1 MYIGIDLGTSSV
13 KIILVNENGTVVKED
28 SITYPLYFPQD
39 GWAEQNPQ
47 DWLDAIVKI
56 LSSWSKDY
64 KNMIKGISICGQMHG
79 LVILDENDKVIR
91 PAILW
96 NDGRCQKQTI
106 FLNNVIGKKKLND
119 LTGNIAYAGFTAP
132 KVLWIKENEPQ
143 NFKKIKKIMLPKDYI
158 IYMLTGS
165 HSCDYSDAS
174 GTLFFDVANKCW
186 SKQMCDICGIKE
198 EWLPK
203 LYDSFEVVG
212 RLKDEYNLNNAI
224 MTAGAGD
231 NAAAAIGTATIKEG
245 NCNIS
250 LGTSGTI
257 FICKKEFVKL
267 ENNDLHSFADATG
280 KYHLMGCVLSAARCN
295 EWWIKEVL
303 ESNYL
308 TLNESTKNL
317 LGNNS
322 VYFLP
327 YLMGERS
334 PHNDTDAKGAFIG
347 LRGNTKKDQMS
358 LAVLEG
364 VAFALRDCIEVAR
377 NNKTIITSLN
387 ICGGGAKSEIWKHVI
402 ANVLNVKVY
411 STNIASSTAYGASI
425 LAMLGA
431 KLYKNIDEACDKLIQ
446 IGDIIEPNQ
455 ELVEK
460 YNKKYN
466 TFKKLYPTLKEVFKD
481 M

>member
-13 KIILVNENGTVVKED
+13 KIILVDEKGNLIKED
-28 SITYPLYFPQD
+28 SLTYPLYFPKD
-39 GWAEQNPQ
+39 GWSEQNPQ
-47 DWLDAIVKI
+47 DWLDAITKI

-64 KNMIKGISICGQMHG
+64 GDKIKGVSICGQMHG
-79 LVILDENDKVIR
+79 LVILDENDNVIR

-96 NDGRCQKQTI
+96 NDGRCQKQTDY
-106 FLNNVIGKKKLND
+106 LNNVIGKDKLND

-132 KVLWIKENEPQ
+132 KVLWIKENEPE
-143 NFKKIKKIMLPKDYI
+143 NFKKINKIMLPKDYI
-158 IYMLTGS
+158 VYMLTGS

-174 GTLFFDVANKCW
+174 GTLFFDVENKCW
-186 SKQMCDICGIKE
+186 SKEMCKICSIKE

-203 LYDSFEVVG
+203 LYDSYQVVG
-212 RLKDEYNLNNAI
+212 NIKNKYNLNNAI

-231 NAAAAIGTATIKEG
+231 NASAAIGTATVKEG

-250 LGTSGTI
+250 LGTSGTV
-257 FICKKEFVKL
+257 FICKNKFIKL
-267 ENNDLHSFADATG
+267 ANSDLHSFADATG
-280 KYHLMGCVLSAARCN
+280 KYHLMGCILSAARCN

-303 ESNYL
+303 NSDFF
-308 TLNESTKNL
+308 TLNEQSKEM

-322 VYFLP
+322 IYFLP

-347 LRGNTKKDQMS
+347 LRGNTSKDQMS

-364 VAFALRDCIEVAR
+364 VAFALRDCVEVAR
-377 NNKTIITSLN
+377 NNNTIITSSN
-387 ICGGGAKSEIWKHVI
+387 ICGGGAKSIIWKHII
-402 ANVLNVKVY
+402 ANVLNITVY
-411 STNIASSTAYGASI
+411 SSNIASSTAFGAAI
-425 LAMLGA
+425 LAMVGA
-431 KLYKNIDEACDKLIQ
+431 NLYKDVNEACTALIKM
-446 IGDIIEPNQ
+446 GDIIEPNK

-460 YNKKYN
+460 YNKKYA
-466 TFKKLYPTLKEVFKD
+466 TFKKLYPTLKEVFKE